1 MKPEEIIAIHERYV
15 GPGFG
20 TTTPDELVFIQDLIK
35 QHRPKRFL
43 EIGTASGFSTGVIA
57 RMLEAHGGRAITS
70 IDLDTQFF
78 GDTDKES
85 GFLARAI
92 YQGDKVEIKL
102 HTKVTAFDLEALGG
116 PWDMAF
122 VDANH
127 QHPWPVLDTLAL
139 APHLNNSRI
148 VIHHDLQLFRRFKA
162 FRGVGPRL
170 LFNEVPDAYRQ
181 ASAANGWNIFALDL
195 NMPPDIFEEVA
206 KNALSLPWTDRPPIR
221 SHMLKRIEAWL
232 RAEYGEDLAS
242 EFQAA
247 ARVYRMS
254 LPGWL
259 YFLLRHRVALLRAR
273 LRR

>member
-181 ASAANGWNIFALDL
+181 ASGCQWV
-195 NMPPDIFEEVA
+195 E
-206 KNALSLPWTDRPPIR
+206 
-221 SHMLKRIEAWL
+221 H
-232 RAEYGEDLAS
+232 
-242 EFQAA
+242 
-247 ARVYRMS
+247 
-254 LPGWL
+254 
-259 YFLLRHRVALLRAR
+259 LRAR
-273 LRR
+273 PQHAARHFRRSGQERAQSALDRPTANPVAYAQPHRSMAAR